1 MYEILLLAIVAIIA
15 VLELAAIA
23 FIFISKSLL
32 HSVISLTLAFV
43 ANSALFL
50 AMQQP
55 FLAIIQLFIFVG
67 GISTYAIVGVA
78 SASFSKFPHTN
89 RLAFVAVFIIL
100 LAVISYPVFGMKNT
114 VMQYNQ
120 FTALQVKTGI
130 SSYMGLFYLITA
142 MLFGIAIGSI
152 ILVKSLGRSK

>member
-1 MYEILLLAIVAIIA
+1 MYEIWLLVIVAIIA

-32 HSVISLTLAFV
+32 HSVMSLTLAFV

-78 SASFSKFPHTN
+78 SAGFSKFPHTN
-89 RLAFVAVFIIL
+89 KIAFIGVFIIL
-100 LAVISYPVFGMKNT
+100 LAMISYPIFGMKN
-114 VMQYNQ
+114 VAVSHNP
-120 FTALQVKTGI
+120 FTSLQVKTGI
-130 SSYMGLFYLITA
+130 SSYIGLFYLITA

>member
-1 MYEILLLAIVAIIA
+1 
-15 VLELAAIA
+15 
-23 FIFISKSLL
+23 
-32 HSVISLTLAFV
+32 
-43 ANSALFL
+43 
-50 AMQQP
+50 MQQP

-89 RLAFVAVFIIL
+89 RLAFIAVFIIL
-100 LAVISYPVFGMKNT
+100 LTVISYPVFGMKNT
-114 VMQYNQ
+114 VMQHNS

>member
-1 MYEILLLAIVAIIA
+1 MYEIWLLVIVAIIA

-32 HSVISLTLAFV
+32 HSVMGLTLAFV

-89 RLAFVAVFIIL
+89 KTAFLGVFIIL
-100 LAVISYPVFGMKNT
+100 LAMISYPIFGMKNAA
-114 VMQYNQ
+114 VSHNS

-130 SSYMGLFYLITA
+130 SSYIGLFYLITA

>member
-89 RLAFVAVFIIL
+89 RLAFIAVFIIL
-100 LAVISYPVFGMKNT
+100 LAVISYP
-114 VMQYNQ
+114 
-120 FTALQVKTGI
+120 
-130 SSYMGLFYLITA
+130 
-142 MLFGIAIGSI
+142 
-152 ILVKSLGRSK
+152 